1 MNRRDTA
8 RKVDRAATLLSE
20 VLGVEQW
27 MIQAED
33 PVIWRPELQRRL
45 EVCSETIRRYLKDG
59 KLPPEDVFMSL
70 KKRGWRLS
78 TLRAHGINLG

>member
-1 MNRRDTA
+1 M
-8 RKVDRAATLLSE
+8 VSE
-20 VLGVEQW
+20 VLAVEPW
-27 MIQAED
+27 RLPAED

-59 KLPPEDVFMSL
+59 KLPPPDVNMST